1 MKATIIL
8 RKAEL
13 SHGGRRSKGSIAQTR
28 CGAVVIIEGVKF
40 TSEEPMNDAHAEY
53 INSMLEAADK

>member
-1 MKATIIL
+1 MKNVIL

-13 SHGGRRSKGSIAQTR
+13 SHGGRRSKGSITQSK

-40 TSEEPMNDAHAEY
+40 TSEEPMNDAHADY
-53 INSMLEAADK
+53 INSMLETLEK